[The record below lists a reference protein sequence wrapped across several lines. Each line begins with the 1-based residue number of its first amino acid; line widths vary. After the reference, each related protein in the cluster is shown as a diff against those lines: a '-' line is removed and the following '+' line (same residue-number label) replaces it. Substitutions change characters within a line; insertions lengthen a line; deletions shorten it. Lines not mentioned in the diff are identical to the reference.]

1 MNKSNYYYYTND
13 SNELLRRDRDFLIHQ
28 QKLEEI
34 KRSKSAIGCNR
45 RTKSIKLPKSIN
57 IKDEMKYAEIQH
69 NNQLLATN
77 LARIHSRPSQL
88 LQKTQNQQISL
99 KSSQSKEKLNQ
110 HTFKIL
116 DENINLCKRILDQ
129 QSQIDFKQKLQEY
142 KQHKKIKQRLLKV
155 KRQFEQQEKIGFDQR
170 FKSKSFC
177 QVQMN
182 KI

>member
-1 MNKSNYYYYTND
+1 MNKSNHLYYTND

-34 KRSKSAIGCNR
+34 KRSKSAIGYHR
-45 RTKSIKLPKSIN
+45 SKSIKLPKSTN
-57 IKDEMKYAEIQH
+57 IKDEMVQAEIFHQ
-69 NNQLLATN
+69 NQLLATN
-77 LARIHSRPSQL
+77 LKRIHARSFQIPQK
-88 LQKTQNQQISL
+88 LQNFQVSI
-99 KSSQSKEKLNQ
+99 KSSQTKE

-142 KQHKKIKQRLLKV
+142 KQHKKIKFRLQKV
-155 KRQFEQQEKIGFDQR
+155 KRQFEQQEKLAVDQR
-170 FKSKSFC
+170 FKSKSFS

-182 KI
+182 KF